1 MAALGKSFT
10 TEAYGWGILLD
21 VATGYNAKEGVAEER
36 ELGRSSTGA
45 AVGVTGHAIPQG
57 APGAIKRLGYI
68 FGLGGGIVAL
78 LVAILIRQSA
88 GEATTFEVVAHSA
101 MAALLLLLLVT
112 LVRSR
117 HRVWRLELA
126 TFAVLSTFF
135 LVRLG
140 IALYSPG
147 SSPHQITDQLS
158 QFGFWFPTLYA
169 SVLFILGVD
178 KGWRVSVGH
187 FLLSVLVGLPLAVGN
202 LSRGEL
208 HVLLPLSQ
216 LYLSSAVAIV
226 TMIMFVR
233 YSERVVRANA
243 EMEYLAHTD
252 FITEL
257 ANRRQAERL
266 LGQEVRLVE
275 RYGDSLS
282 LLLLDLD
289 QFKRVNDA
297 HGHPAGD
304 QVLRE
309 VAALLAAESRST
321 DHLGRW
327 GGEEFVLILPR
338 TERQSALEMAARIM
352 SRVRN
357 YEFTR
362 VGSVTVSIG
371 GATWQLGELPRDL
384 IKRADE
390 ALYQAKEKGRDQ
402 VVMSGEQSESVVG
415 S

>member
-1 MAALGKSFT
+1 M
-10 TEAYGWGILLD
+10 
-21 VATGYNAKEGVAEER
+21 ATGYHEHSVESGH
-36 ELGRSSTGA
+36 ELGRSSLGPAVRGTGES
-45 AVGVTGHAIPQG
+45 VPSSTPD
-57 APGAIKRLGYI
+57 AIKRLGYI
-68 FGLGGGIVAL
+68 FGLGGGVVAL
-78 LVAILIRQSA
+78 LVAVVIRYFA
-88 GEATTFEVVAHSA
+88 GEATTFEVVTYSA
-101 MAALLLLLLVT
+101 LAALLFLLLVT

-117 HRVWRLELA
+117 RRVWRLELA

-147 SSPHQITDQLS
+147 AAPHEITDQLS
-158 QFGFWFPTLYA
+158 RFGFWFPTLYA

-178 KGWRVSVGH
+178 NGWRVSVGH
-187 FLLSVLVGLPLAVGN
+187 FLLSLLVGLPLIVGN
-202 LSRGEL
+202 LGSGEL
-208 HVLLPLSQ
+208 HVLLSLSQ

-226 TMIMFVR
+226 TVIMFAR

-243 EMEYLAHTD
+243 EMEHLAHTD

-257 ANRRQAERL
+257 ANRRQMERL
-266 LGQEVRLVE
+266 LGREVRLVE

-289 QFKRVNDA
+289 RFKRVNDA

-309 VAALLAAESRST
+309 IAALLAAESRAT

-338 TERQSALEMAARIM
+338 TERQAALETAARIM

-357 YEFTR
+357 YKFTKA
-362 VGSVTVSIG
+362 GSVTVSIG

-390 ALYQAKEKGRDQ
+390 ALYQAKAKGRDQ
-402 VVMSGEQSESVVG
+402 VVMSGEQPEAAVG
-415 S
+415 R